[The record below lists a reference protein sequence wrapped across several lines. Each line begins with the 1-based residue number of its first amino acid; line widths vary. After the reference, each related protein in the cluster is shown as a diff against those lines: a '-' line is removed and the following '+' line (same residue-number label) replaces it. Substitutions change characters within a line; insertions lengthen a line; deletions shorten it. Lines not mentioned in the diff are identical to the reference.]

1 MKKHVKIV
9 LNIVIICC
17 ILLNVCMPVIYAES
31 DETMNSIM
39 GGAKNFITTGTNAES
54 PINDNALENGSNLLY
69 NVLLTIGIA
78 VALIWGLV
86 LGIQFVTGS
95 LEEKADVKKGLII
108 YLIGCVVIFGAFGIW
123 RLLLQLL
130 QPLA

>member
-1 MKKHVKIV
+1 
-9 LNIVIICC
+9 
-17 ILLNVCMPVIYAES
+17 
-31 DETMNSIM
+31 M
-39 GGAKNFITTGTNAES
+39 GGAKNFINNGTNAES
-54 PINDNALENGSNLLY
+54 PINDNALETGSNLLY

-108 YLIGCVVIFGAFGIW
+108 YLIGCIVIFGAFGIW

>member
-31 DETMNSIM
+31 DGTMNSIM
-39 GGAKNFITTGTNAES
+39 GGAKNFINTGTNAES
-54 PINDNALENGSNLLY
+54 DNALETGSNLLY
-69 NVLLTIGIA
+69 NILLTIGIA